1 MDDVYLI
8 EIRLGRT
15 KWRIKQ
21 TIVTIARTFGI
32 EPYMERHPHVTLYGP
47 MELKEGISQQQIFD
61 TIAAIAVRYDPVPFT
76 LDQFERRE
84 GMHGGVIAFSI
95 RPSGSLKKLA
105 AEVTEALLPITRSY
119 NAWDARPEQK
129 WFHVTVANR
138 LDLTKASAVFSALPA
153 PDSGDNPPVQP
164 CGVLARILYHLRT
177 FLFSGKDHLI
187 RPILLDEDGLRITVM
202 HGEQILAEY
211 DLLEKHWVY
220 EDHRHDGRSWQ
231 ETLTRFRKHAGFE
244 RTGPCPR
251 GAGDILL
258 IADLHLGHANIIRY
272 GSRPF
277 TVFDP
282 GEMDRVL
289 IANWNAVTTPKTRVY
304 HLGDLRYG
312 RTTPPAGEYRK
323 QLKGDITFI
332 AGNHDAP
339 EPAILS
345 SAIIE
350 YKGTR
355 FLLIHDPAMAPATFD
370 GWVVHGHHHNNDLRH
385 YPFIDFDHRRIN
397 VSTEVAGY
405 VPVSLVDTWSLVQY
419 RMSTGNTQPILLNYP
434 YTE

>member
-21 TIVTIARTFGI
+21 TIVTIARAFGI
-32 EPYMERHPHVTLYGP
+32 EAYRERHPHVTLYGP
-47 MELKEGISQQQIFD
+47 MEPNEGIGRQQMLD
-61 TIAAIAVRYDPVPFT
+61 TVAAIAARYDPVPFT
-76 LDQFERRE
+76 IDRFEKRE
-84 GMHGGVIAFSI
+84 GMHGGVIAFSV

-105 AEVTEALLPITRSY
+105 AEIAGALLPITHSY
-119 NAWDARPEQK
+119 NAWDSRPEEK
-129 WFHVTVANR
+129 WFHVTIANR
-138 LDLTKASAVFSALPA
+138 LDLIKASAIFSALPG
-153 PDSGDNPPVQP
+153 PDSTDCPPVQP
-164 CGVLARILYHLRT
+164 RGVLTRILSHFRS
-177 FLFSGKDHLI
+177 FLFGKDHHI

-202 HGEQILAEY
+202 HGDEILAEY
-211 DLLEKHWVY
+211 DLLEKCWIF
-220 EDHRHDGRSWQ
+220 EGHRHEGRSWQ
-231 ETLTRFRKHAGFE
+231 ETLARFRKHAGFE
-244 RTGPCPR
+244 RTEPCPR

-277 TVFDP
+277 TFSDP

-289 IANWNAVTTPKTRVY
+289 IANWNAVVSAGTRVY
-304 HLGDLRYG
+304 HIGDLRYG
-312 RTTPPAGEYRK
+312 RTAPPAGEYRK
-323 QLKGDITFI
+323 QLRGDITFI

-339 EPAILS
+339 GPGILP
-345 SAIIE
+345 SAVIE
-350 YKGTR
+350 FKGTR

-370 GWVVHGHHHNNDLRH
+370 GWVIHGHHHNNDLRH

-405 VPVSLVDTWSLVQY
+405 VPVSLADTWSLIQY
-419 RMSTGNTQPILLNYP
+419 RMASGNTQPVLVNYP
-434 YTE
+434 YSE